1 MLSGQR
7 NPLDL
12 YCEKLLVRS
21 KVPLMCSPPALA
33 SQIKKYHAAI
43 FLIKLHISTYPLA
56 LTLVNKTK
64 PKLKLNST
72 LTHSRKIKDL
82 FYLKLSLLL
91 PSSSDIRSQLTLS
104 LFSFSVE
111 ILLLLLL
118 LLFIVISGIPIHH
131 CRKPWVLRW
140 VPRDST
146 LSMHDPSHRRCL
158 QISLLYHGFLGRY
171 FSFPI
176 SRSF

>member
-12 YCEKLLVRS
+12 YCEKLLVRLE
-21 KVPLMCSPPALA
+21 VPLMSSPPALA
-33 SQIKKYHAAI
+33 SQIKKCHAAI

-56 LTLVNKTK
+56 LTLVNKIK
-64 PKLKLNST
+64 PRLKLNST

-104 LFSFSVE
+104 ISFLFSLFGNF
-111 ILLLLLL
+111 LL
-118 LLFIVISGIPIHH
+118 LLFTVIFGIPIHH
-131 CRKPWVLRW
+131 CWKPWVLQW
-140 VPRDST
+140 VLRDST
-146 LSMHDPSHRRCL
+146 LSIRDGGR
-158 QISLLYHGFLGRY
+158 LGLGEAMA
-171 FSFPI
+171 P
-176 SRSF
+176 